1 MEIDTN
7 NKNEKHQNI
16 LQTNKTKSF
25 EDTIGRAPFMSDFV
39 TQTRFVRENARCI
52 SNNNAVH
59 RVKAGT
65 KCFSCATEGISTQ
78 LTAFATYWIAFLV
91 CLQSL
96 TPLKEIE
103 YEY

>member
-1 MEIDTN
+1 MAIGTN
-7 NKNEKHQNI
+7 IRYGKHQNI
-16 LQTNKTKSF
+16 LPPNQAKSF
-25 EDTIGRAPFMSDFV
+25 EYTIGRAPFMSDFV